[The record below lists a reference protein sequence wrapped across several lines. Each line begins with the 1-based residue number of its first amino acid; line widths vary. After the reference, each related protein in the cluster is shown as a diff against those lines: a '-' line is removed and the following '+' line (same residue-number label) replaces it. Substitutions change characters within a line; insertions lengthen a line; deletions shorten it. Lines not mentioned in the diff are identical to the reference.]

1 VQKVE
6 FFRHNIGRSEKRA
19 VCQALD
25 GLFLTTGKLVEQFE
39 DRLAAYLGLHHAVGV
54 TSCTGA
60 LHLSL
65 LAAGVGPGD
74 EVITTPMTF
83 AATALAVIQ
92 AGAKPVFVDVEPG
105 TGNLDARLV
114 EAAVN
119 SRTRAIL
126 PVHLYGQMC
135 DMRALRDIAD
145 RHRLAIVEDAA
156 HAMEASRDGIRVGQ
170 LGDFVCFSFYPT
182 KSITCGEGGAIA
194 VHGAETAGLLK
205 ALRHH
210 GMSHSASER
219 YGKDEVSYEITR
231 MGWKYNMDNIQAA
244 LLIPQLERA
253 GKLLARRQ
261 RLAAL
266 YRKKLSGVPGIQFMD
281 WLPGCTHSQH
291 VFTMLVPA
299 SKRSLFLAGLKERG
313 IGVSV
318 NYIPVHLQKFFRQT
332 YGFKPGTF
340 PAAEAIGA
348 STVTLPLY
356 PKLRNDELDY
366 VVRAVKNLALALR
379 FEDSHT

>member
-1 VQKVE
+1 MQKVE
-6 FFRHNIGRSEKRA
+6 FYRHNIGQREKRA
-19 VCQALD
+19 VCKALD

-39 DRLAAYLGLHHAVGV
+39 EQLAAFLGLPHAVGL

-92 AGAKPVFVDVEPG
+92 AGAAPVFVDVEPG

-114 EAAVN
+114 EPAIT

-135 DMRALRDIAD
+135 DMRALRAIAD
-145 RHRLAIVEDAA
+145 RHHLGLVEDAA
-156 HAMEASRDGIRVGQ
+156 HALEASRDGVRVGQ

-182 KSITCGEGGAIA
+182 KSITCGEGGAVG
-194 VHGAETAGLLK
+194 VHTGETAGLLK

-219 YGKDEVSYEITR
+219 YGKDVSYDITR

-244 LLIPQLERA
+244 LLIGQLERA
-253 GKLLARRQ
+253 GKFLDRRQ

-266 YRKKLSGVPGIQFMD
+266 YRKKLAGAPGIRFMD
-281 WLPGCTHSQH
+281 WLPGCVHSQH

-299 SKRSLFLAGLKERG
+299 EKRSLFLAGLKERG
-313 IGVSV
+313 IGSAI
-318 NYIPVHLQKFFRQT
+318 NYTPVHLLKFFRET
-332 YGFKPGTF
+332 YGFKPGMF

-366 VVRAVKNLALALR
+366 VVRTVKDLALALR
-379 FEDSHT
+379 FEDSLA